1 MSRKRGAKHSTL
13 AVVPLG
19 MKRNRYALDANV
31 ALLALRSGVA
41 KQSHFVD
48 LYCLAELCD
57 AMTPHQVAHIK
68 HHCAAVSRLCDEIH
82 SAGYECSELS
92 YTAMEASANL
102 LLEWFDK
109 QPNALIARTALKLRE
124 RIAA

>member
-1 MSRKRGAKHSTL
+1 MRKRGKKHSTL

-41 KQSHFVD
+41 KQAHLVD

-57 AMTPHQVAHIK
+57 SMTVEAHIHQHSASIK
-68 HHCAAVSRLCDEIH
+68 RLCDEIH
-82 SAGYECSELS
+82 GAGYECTDLR
-92 YTAMEASANL
+92 YAAMEASANL

-109 QPNALIARTALKLRE
+109 QPNALIARTALKLID